1 MGIAYPSWTD
11 TDMIRD
17 AERHT
22 ALRELRLHMPL
33 SCAPSTR
40 PTPTPPAWHAQPNA
54 AGWRCTRRPDYASP
68 KPSAAPCPAVHQA
81 DTALTATG
89 GFIGTIEYIT
99 PEQARGA
106 DGHTASDLFSLDV
119 TL

>member
-1 MGIAYPSWTD
+1 MAAFAHALRAEVAHQGVAVGIAYPSWTD

-33 SCAPSTR
+33 SCAPS
-40 PTPTPPAWHAQPNA
+40 
-54 AGWRCTRRPDYASP
+54 
-68 KPSAAPCPAVHQA
+68 AAPCPALHQA

-106 DGHTASDLFSLDV
+106 EGHTANDLFSLDV